1 MPLDPLASV
10 ADLSAYL
17 QASPALDANDATA
30 ELLLRLA
37 SGKVRDYTQQKLNYI
52 ADDPAIL
59 SPSEWGRAFL
69 PELPIIAGSVV
80 VETTSDN
87 GVTWTPM
94 SAWTLDYATGELSD
108 LSRWPNHA
116 PRGPSSW
123 RVTYSHG
130 YQEIPDG
137 IQAVVLDVA
146 ARTMETPIGVELER
160 VGLRQ
165 VKYSTAA
172 PLSDD
177 NKADLEP
184 YAVAVLA

>member
-10 ADLSAYL
+10 GDLSAYL
-17 QASPALDANDATA
+17 QGPALDPDDPTAT
-30 ELLLRLA
+30 LLLRLA
-37 SGKVRDYTQQKLNYI
+37 SGKVRDETQQKLNYV
-52 ADDPAIL
+52 ADDAVIL
-59 SPSEWGRAFL
+59 SPSEWGRVFL
-69 PELPIIAGSVV
+69 PELPIVGAPI

-87 GVTWTPM
+87 GVTWTALA
-94 SAWTLDYATGELSD
+94 SWTLDYATGELSD
-108 LSRWPNHA
+108 TSTWPTRA

-146 ARTMETPIGVELER
+146 ARTMEMPIGVELER

-177 NKADLEP
+177 NKAALKP
-184 YAVAVLA
+184 FAVAVLA